1 MGWWSKKENSEQSQA
16 QEDRDSDEIHKDVL
30 AAGRDACYKARDTFF
45 ACVEKGK
52 SKPTEVASVGLLY
65 PAECKAARSEFVKQ
79 CRPTWVSKVLNF
91 LNLLLLFQFFE
102 IFYLSGQ
109 KSRLKHNSFLCK
121 HPHSH

>member
-1 MGWWSKKENSEQSQA
+1 MGWWTKKENSEQSQV

-79 CRPTWVSKVLNF
+79 CRPTWVKHFDRQFSTKKRVER
-91 LNLLLLFQFFE
+91 LLEAEGSRKGPMSLPQPYTFQ
-102 IFYLSGQ
+102 Q
-109 KSRLKHNSFLCK
+109 
-121 HPHSH
+121 